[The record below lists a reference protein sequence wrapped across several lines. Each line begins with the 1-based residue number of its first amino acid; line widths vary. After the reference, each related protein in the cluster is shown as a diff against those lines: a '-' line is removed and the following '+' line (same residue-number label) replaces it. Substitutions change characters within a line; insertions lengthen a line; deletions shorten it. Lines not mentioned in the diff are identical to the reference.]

1 MKIETKAV
9 HAGDRKRIPGQ
20 PTPVTTPIVTASS
33 FVHESTATLD
43 RVMGNE
49 EPGWSYSR
57 YGNPTNAALEELLR
71 ELEGGAACLACASG
85 MMAVQTAFI
94 VALTDRPKRI
104 LAASALYG
112 ATTGML
118 TKIMEPLGAEVAF
131 VDICDLSAVGPKI
144 AEWKPGCVI
153 LETMSNPLL
162 RVPAIDRIAQATR
175 AAGAALVVDNTF
187 ATPLLVRPLELGA
200 SLVVHSLTKFLAGHG
215 DVLGGAIIADAAHA
229 ETLRGISRI
238 SGPVLGPFES
248 YLTMR
253 GVKTFVLRMERQCAN
268 ARRAAQWLGA
278 HPAVSRVHFPED
290 PAHPDAEVVARLL
303 PAGLYGAIVT
313 FELRDG
319 GREEVFRFMDAL
331 RLVVCG
337 TSLGDVHSLLLYPA
351 MASHRDLSPKQR
363 ERLGIGDGLVRL
375 CCGIEAVEDIIADLG
390 QALEK
395 CFAGKTALAGAGADT
410 LRR

>member
-1 MKIETKAV
+1 VKIETKAV

-20 PTPVTTPIVTASS
+20 PTPVTTPIVSASS
-33 FVHESTATLD
+33 FVHQSTATLD

-57 YGNPTNAALEELLR
+57 YGNPTNGALEELLCG
-71 ELEGGAACLACASG
+71 LEGGAAALACASG

-118 TKIMEPLGAEVAF
+118 TKIMEPLGVQVAF
-131 VDICDLSAVGPKI
+131 VDICDRPAVERKV

-153 LETMSNPLL
+153 LETISNPLL
-162 RVPAIDRIAQATR
+162 RVPAIDRIAEMTR
-175 AAGAALVVDNTF
+175 AAGAALVVDSTF

-200 SLVVHSLTKFLAGHG
+200 NLVVHSVTKFLAGHG
-215 DVLGGAIIADAAHA
+215 DVLGGAIVADAAHA
-229 ETLRGISRI
+229 EVLRGVSRI

-253 GVKTFVLRMERQCAN
+253 GIKTFVLRMERQCAN
-268 ARRAAQWLGA
+268 ARCVAQWLGS

-290 PAHPDAEVVARLL
+290 PAHPDAEIVARLL
-303 PAGLYGAIVT
+303 PRGLYGAIVS

-351 MASHRDLSPKQR
+351 IASHRDLSPKQR
-363 ERLGIGDGLVRL
+363 ERQGIGDGLVRL
-375 CCGIEAVEDIIADLG
+375 CCGIEAV
-390 QALEK
+390 
-395 CFAGKTALAGAGADT
+395 
-410 LRR
+410 